1 MLVLVV
7 AEVVIIAI
15 MLMITMKGHGGIINI
30 DIQLMIKIIIQL
42 IIKIHIQLMIDIHMS
57 KCRLIRMNLMTYLR
71 SVNTSIIGVF

>member
-7 AEVVIIAI
+7 AEVVIMAI
-15 MLMITMKGHGGIINI
+15 MVMITMRGNGGIINI
-30 DIQLMIKIIIQL
+30 DIQL

-71 SVNTSIIGVF
+71 SVNTLIIGVF